1 MCVITIACDKIF
13 WKCHYQS
20 QKIPNWSFLIK
31 KNNKKY
37 IRNHMK
43 KKLQKFN
50 TVKNTSSLLI
60 KEFSARFSH
69 FRELL
74 EILKFA
80 IILNSYLKN
89 YWQYGTVIECEFINF
104 QKMILAFNTQVIIM
118 NLFTSYS
125 LKWAQ

>member
-1 MCVITIACDKIF
+1 
-13 WKCHYQS
+13 
-20 QKIPNWSFLIK
+20 
-31 KNNKKY
+31 
-37 IRNHMK
+37 MK

-118 NLFTSYS
+118 DLFTSYS

>member
-1 MCVITIACDKIF
+1 
-13 WKCHYQS
+13 
-20 QKIPNWSFLIK
+20 
-31 KNNKKY
+31 
-37 IRNHMK
+37 MK

-74 EILKFA
+74 EILKFV

-89 YWQYGTVIECEFINF
+89 Y
-104 QKMILAFNTQVIIM
+104 
-118 NLFTSYS
+118 
-125 LKWAQ
+125 